1 MSTPV
6 GIIKKF
12 VDTLTKTSAQGEAAA
27 DEAFKSVGA
36 VSYGIFRQKF
46 NAAKSGLGTQDFLEQ
61 KCGIR
66 VNNTDTGAITG
77 SDAGGSTTK
86 TAESIV
92 PETAKA
98 KELTAAQYKSFTKN
112 GLTVNI
118 TYNEKGDVDAGEKF
132 NYSGETYL
140 EKQKLVVRALYNW
153 WIPESLDLI
162 NKSLG
167 INFTDG
173 RASINEINIVFDD
186 GFNNNPYATS
196 INNISYDM
204 GRASSV
210 TLCINPRILYNMT
223 ADDKN
228 GTLEGNKAIYS
239 NFYGR
244 INFSGSAYGKL
255 NIPHTDYSDHTTYFS
270 NYLDRIILQ
279 TLTEVAIKSNVS
291 YAYNLPSEIRAG
303 LCEIVGGFDSGGY
316 LFDIAEFQDDSR
328 YSGNP
333 QALGYGFLRY
343 LAKNYSDGLPD
354 EDELPAGLSYNK
366 NKTVLT
372 ASTAFKGD
380 TIDLADFESTVKTV
394 NASKLK
400 NDITIIGNAKNNSI
414 VSGSGNDLIDGGKG
428 NDTLNGGKGNDT
440 LTGGDGE
447 DIFVYTAGKD
457 VISDYSAEDKIKF
470 SAAISKST
478 ISGSNVVFTVGSGTL
493 TVKNG
498 KGKKITI
505 VDENGEETTK
515 TYSAESTTLTVTNS
529 TESPLTIGSKI
540 KVVNATKRTKAI
552 EIIGNTLA
560 NSISGG
566 TKNDIIHGGAG
577 NDTLLGNA
585 GNDKLLG
592 DAGADVLDGG
602 KGNDTLTGG
611 DGKDI
616 FVYTAGKDVIS
627 DYAAG
632 DKIKFSAAISKSTV
646 KGSNVVF
653 TVGSGTLTVKNGKGK
668 KITIVDENGEETT
681 KTYSAAESTTLTV
694 TNSTESPLTIGSK
707 IKVVNA
713 TKRTTAIEIIGNT
726 LANSISGGTKND
738 TIHGGAGND
747 TLLGN
752 AGNDKLLGDAGADVL
767 DGGKGNDTLT
777 GGAGNDIFVYT
788 AGKDVISDYAA
799 GDKIKFSAAISK
811 STISGSNVVFT
822 VGSGTLTVKNG
833 TGKKI
838 TIVDENGEETT
849 KTYSATPA
857 NTTTLAITNATESPL
872 TIGSKVKVV
881 NAAKRTTAIE
891 ITGNTLANSI
901 SGGKANDT
909 ISGGA
914 GNDSLLGNAG
924 DDYLNGDDGND
935 YINGG
940 AGADLISGDAGKD
953 SLFGG
958 ANDDT
963 LLGQDDNDYLDGGAG
978 DDYLEGHAGN
988 DYLLGG
994 AGADWIFG
1002 GYDKDTLWGG
1012 AGDDYLDGGGDADIF
1027 IYKPGEGTDTIL
1039 DYYESDGDML
1049 KILNK
1054 DGSEGGTFSDS
1065 GFVDNKLTLTI
1076 SGGGKV
1082 VFDGGYFENIN
1093 INGETYTVSDEK
1105 LVKQ

>member
-611 DGKDI
+611 
-616 FVYTAGKDVIS
+616 
-627 DYAAG
+627 
-632 DKIKFSAAISKSTV
+632 
-646 KGSNVVF
+646 
-653 TVGSGTLTVKNGKGK
+653 
-668 KITIVDENGEETT
+668 
-681 KTYSAAESTTLTV
+681 
-694 TNSTESPLTIGSK
+694 
-707 IKVVNA
+707 
-713 TKRTTAIEIIGNT
+713 
-726 LANSISGGTKND
+726 
-738 TIHGGAGND
+738 
-747 TLLGN
+747 
-752 AGNDKLLGDAGADVL
+752 
-767 DGGKGNDTLT
+767 
-777 GGAGNDIFVYT
+777 AGNDIFVYT

-833 TGKKI
+833 KGKKI